1 MSWAPTGCSH
11 VPPLLTRKVAPVT
24 DSSPTPS
31 SPDGPDLVEA
41 PSRRRWPLVLG
52 ALVALA
58 VIAGVVVATTG
69 GDDDATAG
77 ETVRIGVVGAS
88 DPYWATYE
96 QAAEDEGIDVEIV
109 DFADY
114 NQPNP
119 AVAEGELDLNQFQ
132 HLVFLA
138 DYNIASGD
146 DLQPIGATAI
156 YPLGLHSK
164 QYESVEEIPAG
175 ATVAVPNDA
184 SNQARALVL
193 LQSAGLIEL
202 KSGGSIFSDLAD
214 IDTEASRVQVEAL
227 DAALTATSLDDLA
240 GAVVNNDFVERAGLD
255 FDDALAQ
262 DDPDDTKALPY
273 ANVFAAQADDLDD
286 PTYQRLVEIYQETQA
301 VQEGVVEVSGGTAVM
316 LDTPVEDLRA
326 ILAEVESDT
335 RDQQG

>member
-1 MSWAPTGCSH
+1 MSQT
-11 VPPLLTRKVAPVT
+11 PPPG
-24 DSSPTPS
+24 STP
-31 SPDGPDLVEA
+31 LIEA
-41 PSRRRWPLVLG
+41 PRRRRWPLVLA

-58 VIAGVVVATTG
+58 VVLGLVVSLTG
-69 GDDDATAG
+69 GDDEASPAP
-77 ETVRIGVVGAS
+77 TVRIGVVGAS

-96 QAAEDEGIDVEIV
+96 KAAEEEGIDVEIINF
-109 DFADY
+109 DDY

-119 AVAEGELDLNQFQ
+119 AVSEGELDMNQFQ
-132 HLVFLA
+132 HIVFLA
-138 DYNIASGD
+138 DYNVARGD

-164 QYESVEEIPAG
+164 QYDAVEDIPAG

-202 KSGGSIFSDLAD
+202 KSGGTIFSDLAD
-214 IDTEASRVQVEAL
+214 IDTGASRVEVKAL

-262 DDPDDTKALPY
+262 DDPSDPNALPY
-273 ANVFAAQADDLDD
+273 VNVFAVRADDLDN
-286 PTYQRLVEIYQETQA
+286 PTYRRLVEIYQETQA

-316 LDTPVEDLRA
+316 LDTPVEDLQASLER
-326 ILAEVESDT
+326 VESDT
-335 RDQQG
+335 RAQQD

>member
-1 MSWAPTGCSH
+1 MPDT
-11 VPPLLTRKVAPVT
+11 
-24 DSSPTPS
+24 SPTDPTS
-31 SPDGPDLVEA
+31 GSPDLIEA
-41 PSRRRWPLVLG
+41 PRRRRWPLVLG
-52 ALVALA
+52 GLVALA
-58 VIAGVVVATTG
+58 VVAGVLVATTG
-69 GDDDATAG
+69 GDDDTTAAGG

-96 QAAEDEGIDVEIV
+96 EAAADEGIDVEIV

-132 HLVFLA
+132 HIVFLA
-138 DYNIASGD
+138 DYNVATGE

-164 QYESVEEIPAG
+164 QYDAVEDIPDG
-175 ATVAVPNDA
+175 ATVAVPDDA

-202 KSGGSIFSDLAD
+202 KSGGTIFSDLAD
-214 IDTEASRVQVEAL
+214 VDTDASRVQVEAL
-227 DAALTATSLDDLA
+227 AAALTATSLDDLA

-262 DDPDDTKALPY
+262 DDPSDSAALPY
-273 ANVFAAQADDLDD
+273 ANVFAARGDDLDD

-301 VQEGVVEVSGGTAVM
+301 VQDGVVEVSGGTAVM
-316 LDTPVEDLRA
+316 LDTPVEQLQA
-326 ILAEVESDT
+326 SLAEVEADT
-335 RDQQG
+335 RDQG

>member
-1 MSWAPTGCSH
+1 MI
-11 VPPLLTRKVAPVT
+11 
-24 DSSPTPS
+24 
-31 SPDGPDLVEA
+31 EA
-41 PSRRRWPLVLG
+41 PSRRRWPLLLA
-52 ALVALA
+52 ALLALA
-58 VIAGVVVATTG
+58 VVAGAVVLAT
-69 GDDDATAG
+69 GDDESQASDR
-77 ETVRIGVVGAS
+77 TVRIGVVGAS

-96 QAAEDEGIDVEIV
+96 QAAEAEGIDVEIV
-109 DFADY
+109 DFDDY

-119 AVAEGELDLNQFQ
+119 AVAEGELDMNQFQ
-132 HLVFLA
+132 HIVFLA
-138 DYNIASGD
+138 DYNVASGA

-164 QYESVEEIPAG
+164 QYDSVEDIPDG

-214 IDTEASRVQVEAL
+214 IDTASSRVEVKAL

-262 DDPDDTKALPY
+262 DDPSDPNALPY
-273 ANVFAAQADDLDD
+273 VNVFAVRAGDLED
-286 PTYQRLVEIYQETQA
+286 PTYRRLVEIYQETEA
-301 VQEGVVEVSGGTAVM
+301 VQEGVVAVSGGTAVM
-316 LDTPVEDLRA
+316 LDTPVEDLQA
-326 ILAEVESDT
+326 SLDQVEADT
-335 RDQQG
+335 REQQD